1 MFASKDIFLT
11 APSGGYN
18 IARSVR
24 LRRSATGNFSR
35 TPASASNRQTWT
47 WSGWVKRGDLTNENV
62 IFGSRP
68 SAGTYTQFSFR
79 NSGSSAPFCL
89 LVEDN
94 VTGNM
99 LVTTQVFRDPSAW
112 YHIVVA
118 MDTTQATSSNRAKL
132 YVNGVQVTSFTT
144 ANYPA
149 QNANLQINNTTIHNL
164 GRDNVDSASNFDGY
178 MTEVNFVDGQQL
190 TPSSFGETDSITGV
204 WKPKAYSGTYGTN
217 GFELNFSDN
226 SNNTAATIGKDYSG
240 NGNNW
245 TPNNISVTAGTTYDS
260 MVDSPTVGATSS
272 NYCVMNPLDFK
283 GSNAPTLANAN
294 LRINGVSTAAWR
306 ASASTIAFSSQK
318 IYCEITLNGAGLTS
332 GGSRTFGIIGTSTNI
347 GASGVG
353 FASNTGWGI
362 AATTLT
368 NDGAWTNGSK
378 TTLTGISTA
387 SGTVYQI
394 AVNGTLGSGSN
405 KIWFGQNGTWFNSGD
420 PSAGTSAIFSN
431 LPSDMQF
438 IAAIL
443 TDSGYDLD
451 VNFGQRP
458 FSYTP
463 PTGFVALN
471 TYNLPA
477 STITNGA
484 AYMAATTY
492 TGNGTTTGNT
502 QTISNAVNGASFQPD
517 FVWLKSRSNGTYFH
531 LLLDSVR
538 GVNKTIYSNDT
549 GAEDSVSNVFN
560 SFNSNGFTVA
570 YNSSYGQV
578 VSNANTVTY
587 VGWQWKAG
595 GTAVSNTDGTIT
607 STVSANTTAGFSV
620 VTFTAPASGN
630 FSAGHGLGVTPGM
643 VITKV
648 RGRATSW
655 ITWHN
660 RLNSGSPGTTY
671 YIELNTTG
679 GQSTFANVW
688 GSTGVTSSVIGMG
701 VNASCAASDTIVAYC
716 FAAVAG
722 YSAFGSYTGNGST
735 DGTFVYLGF
744 RPKFVLFRSTSA
756 SRYWVIRDTSR
767 DTFNTSTSD
776 LYPNTTDS
784 TGAGADIDILSNGF
798 KLRATSATFNGSGE
812 TYIYAAFAENPFK
825 NALAR

>member
-1 MFASKDIFLT
+1 MFASKDTLLT
-11 APSGGYN
+11 RPSGGYN

-47 WSGWVKRGDLTNENV
+47 WSGWVKRGDLTNENL

-89 LVEDN
+89 LIEDN

-132 YVNGVQVTSFTT
+132 YVNGVQVTSLST

-149 QNANLQINNTTIHNL
+149 QNANLQINNTAIHNL
-164 GRDNVDSASNFDGY
+164 GADNSDSAQNFDGY
-178 MTEVNFVDGQQL
+178 MAEVNFVDGQQL

-204 WKPKAYSGTYGTN
+204 WKPKKYSGTYGTN
-217 GFELNFSDN
+217 GFYLNFSDN

-245 TPNNISVTAGTTYDS
+245 TPNNISVTAGVTYDS

-272 NYCVMNPLDFK
+272 NYCVINPLDTQNTSSVAQGNQYISFSAVNYGHSRATMSIPD
-283 GSNAPTLANAN
+283 GSYWEVVAGGTDYLMLGVAN
-294 LRINGVSTAAWR
+294 ST
-306 ASASTIAFSSQK
+306 AFSSFNWAGSWA
-318 IYCEITLNGAGLTS
+318 IYQSDGKVYNNGAAITGVLA
-332 GGSRTFGIIGTSTNI
+332 TFTTNDVI
-347 GASGVG
+347 G
-353 FASNTGWGI
+353 FAVKGNKLYIAKNNTW
-362 AATTLT
+362 L
-368 NDGAWTNGSK
+368 
-378 TTLTGISTA
+378 
-387 SGTVYQI
+387 
-394 AVNGTLGSGSN
+394 
-405 KIWFGQNGTWFNSGD
+405 NSGNPVAQTGSVASSLSSEIFPYIGNGGGAAGT
-420 PSAGTSAIFSN
+420 PSAYFNA
-431 LPSDMQF
+431 
-438 IAAIL
+438 
-443 TDSGYDLD
+443 
-451 VNFGQRP
+451 GQRP

-463 PTGFVALN
+463 PTGYVALN

-492 TGNGTTTGNT
+492 TGTGSAQNIT
-502 QTISNAVNGASFQPD
+502 NSGSFQPD
-517 FVWLKSRSNGTYFH
+517 WVWIKNRGGAFGHGLV
-531 LLLDSVR
+531 DSVR
-538 GVNKTIYSNDT
+538 GRASVLYSNDT
-549 GAEDSVSNVFN
+549 AAQGTSGSTQDVTA
-560 SFNSNGFTVA
+560 FNSNGFALGT
-570 YNSSYGQV
+570 NSQIEC
-578 VSNANTVTY
+578 NANGNSY
-587 VGWQWKAG
+587 IGWQWKAG
-595 GTAVSNTDGTIT
+595 GTSASNTNGTIT
-607 STVSANTTAGFSV
+607 STVSAGATQGFSV
-620 VTFTAPASGN
+620 ATYTGNGSAGATF
-630 FSAGHGLGVTPGM
+630 GHGLGVAPSF
-643 VITKV
+643 VIIKE
-648 RGRATSW
+648 RGNVNGWLCYHISTGNTGYLELDATLSFQTLSTVW
-655 ITWHN
+655 N
-660 RLNSGSPGTTY
+660 
-671 YIELNTTG
+671 NTTP
-679 GQSTFANVW
+679 S
-688 GSTGVTSSVIGMG
+688 SSVVTLGTVSN
-701 VNASCAASDTIVAYC
+701 VNRNGGTFVAYC

-776 LYPNTTDS
+776 LYPNTADS

-812 TYIYAAFAENPFK
+812 TYIYAAFAEVPFK
-825 NALAR
+825 SALGR

>member
-1 MFASKDIFLT
+1 MFASKDTLLT
-11 APSGGYN
+11 RPSGGYS

-24 LRRSATGNFSR
+24 FRSS
-35 TPASASNRQTWT
+35 ASAYFNRTFGTPTTQNIWT
-47 WSGWVKRGDLTNENV
+47 WSGWIKRGVLTGQQWF
-62 IFGSRP
+62 FGAGGTSNPREGFNFLSDNTLDFTNNTGGSP
-68 SAGTYTQFSFR
+68 SFNIT
-79 NSGSSAPFCL
+79 
-89 LVEDN
+89 
-94 VTGNM
+94 
-99 LVTTQVFRDPSAW
+99 TTQVFRDPSAW
-112 YHIVVA
+112 YHIIIA
-118 MDTTQATSSNRAKL
+118 FDSTQATASNRIKV
-132 YVNGVQVTSFTT
+132 YVNGTQVTAFNT
-144 ANYPA
+144 ASYPSL
-149 QNANLQINNTTIHNL
+149 NANAQYINSSGTIHNIGAL
-164 GRDNVDSASNFDGY
+164 PNGTGPFDGY
-178 MTEVNFVDGQQL
+178 LTEINFIDGQAL

-245 TPNNISVTAGTTYDS
+245 TPNNISVTAGVTYDS
-260 MVDSPTVGATSS
+260 MVDSPTVGSLSS
-272 NYCVMNPLDFK
+272 NYAVMNPLDFK

-294 LRINGVSTAAWR
+294 LRVNGVSTAAWR

-332 GGSRTFGIIGTSTNI
+332 GGSRTFGIIGTSSNI

-394 AVNGTLGSGSN
+394 AVDGTIGSGSN

-420 PSAGTSAIFSN
+420 PSSGTSSIFSN

-484 AYMAATTY
+484 AYMAASLW
-492 TGNGTTTGNT
+492 TGNGTARS
-502 QTISNAVNGASFQPD
+502 ISNAVGSTSFQPD
-517 FVWLKSRSNGTYFH
+517 LVWVKSRTQAIAH
-531 LLLDSVR
+531 RLIDSVR
-538 GVNKTIYSNDT
+538 GAGNTLASNLT
-549 GAEDSVSNVFN
+549 NAEFSDPQGVT
-560 SFNSNGFTVA
+560 SFNSGGFGVGTDTS
-570 YNSSYGQV
+570 YNQSSD
-578 VSNANTVTY
+578 TY

-595 GTAVSNTDGTIT
+595 GTSASNTNGSIT
-607 STVSANTTAGFSV
+607 STVSVGATQGFSV
-620 VTFTAPASGN
+620 VTYTGTGANATV
-630 FSAGHGLGVTPGM
+630 GHGLGVAPNMIIVKSRSTAGTDWPVYHSSLGATGIVALDSTIAFTVISTP
-643 VITKV
+643 
-648 RGRATSW
+648 W
-655 ITWHN
+655 N
-660 RLNSGSPGTTY
+660 
-671 YIELNTTG
+671 NT
-679 GQSTFANVW
+679 AP
-688 GSTGVTSSVIGMG
+688 TSSVFSVGTSG
-701 VNASCAASDTIVAYC
+701 DTNLSARTYVAYC

-722 YSAFGSYTGNGST
+722 YSAFGSYTGNGSA
-735 DGTFVYLGF
+735 DGPFVYTGF
-744 RPKFVLFRSTSA
+744 RPRFVLLKR
-756 SRYWVIRDTSR
+756 
-767 DTFNTSTSD
+767 
-776 LYPNTTDS
+776 TDS
-784 TGAGADIDILSNGF
+784 TGNWNMFDSSRNGYNQTNPLLFANASDAEYTTAGAFEYDILSNGF
-798 KLRATSATFNGSGE
+798 KVRNTGTGVNANGATVV
-812 TYIYAAFAENPFK
+812 YACFAEVPFRS
-825 NALAR
+825 ALAR